1 MRILALEFIYKNEKR
16 SRKRRGAKCPRRDTQ
31 SCGKL
36 FFSDLYRLTKKYK
49 VRLAI
54 KTTIPRMKD
63 YRVSPKKKKLWL
75 SQILGVRISKLSKIL
90 YPGIITTTDYRKK
103 DKNLGLK
110 SILFLSLLK
119 VNIDRLLFLENH
131 ALFFWWQEKTEWSNW
146 TTSRSHKIKESF

>member
-1 MRILALEFIYKNEKR
+1 MSQSVQCKFDWALSHTRRSDAAEKKKKILASTFGQIRLWTSFESSPVSVNRYRTVCPSRAMRILALEFIYKNEKR

-63 YRVSPKKKKLWL
+63 YRVSPKKKNYD
-75 SQILGVRISKLSKIL
+75 
-90 YPGIITTTDYRKK
+90 YP
-103 DKNLGLK
+103 K
-110 SILFLSLLK
+110 SW
-119 VNIDRLLFLENH
+119 E
-131 ALFFWWQEKTEWSNW
+131 
-146 TTSRSHKIKESF
+146 